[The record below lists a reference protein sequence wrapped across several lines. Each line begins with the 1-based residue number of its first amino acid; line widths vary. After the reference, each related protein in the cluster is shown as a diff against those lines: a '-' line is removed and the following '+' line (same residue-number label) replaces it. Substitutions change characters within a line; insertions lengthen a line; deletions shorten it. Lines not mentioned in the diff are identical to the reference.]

1 MGNSI
6 VTKLGG
12 EDHQFEFN
20 LNEIEELQRQC
31 GDTGIGVIIERTLRN
46 EFFISDI
53 YHTIRLGLIGG
64 GCNAVKAKELSELN
78 VIGRPL
84 ANPDDP
90 SSPLSVAKVILANIL
105 MGVAEPSK
113 DPKGQAA
120 TEGEKAGSM
129 SPQSEQQPSK
139 PEETQSR

>member
-1 MGNSI
+1 MSNTI

-12 EDHQFEFN
+12 YDHAFAFN

-64 GCNAVKAKELSELN
+64 GCNAVKAKELADTN

-84 ANPDDP
+84 ADPNDP

-113 DPKGQAA
+113 DPKDPAA
-120 TEGEKAGSM
+120 PTGEKDGSM
-129 SPQSEQQPSK
+129 SPQSELHPSRQ
-139 PEETQSR
+139 EETQSQ